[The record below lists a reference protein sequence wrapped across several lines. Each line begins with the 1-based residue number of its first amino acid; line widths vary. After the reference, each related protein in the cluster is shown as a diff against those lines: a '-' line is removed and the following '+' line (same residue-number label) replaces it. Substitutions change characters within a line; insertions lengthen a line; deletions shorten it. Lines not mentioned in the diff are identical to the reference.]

1 MKKAIFTSFA
11 ALAVAFASQG
21 HAAEESYDSKSSM
34 TKNDNGGYERKFE
47 EKSTDA
53 AGTLRKN
60 ETTTDVDVDDNGG
73 RETTIKSKSVEDP
86 KGLMNKT
93 TVETEKNI
101 KEEDGKIKTSFEKT
115 VNGKTV
121 EEHSDE
127 E

>member
-1 MKKAIFTSFA
+1 MKKAIFTSFT

-21 HAAEESYDSKSSM
+21 YAADESYDSKSSID
-34 TKNDNGGYERKFE
+34 KDDNGGYERNFE

-53 AGTLRKN
+53 TGTLRKN
-60 ETTTDVDVDDNGG
+60 EVTTDVDVDNDGE

-93 TVETEKNI
+93 TVETEKTI
-101 KEEDGKIKTSFEKT
+101 KQEDGKVKTSYEKS
-115 VNGKTV
+115 VNGETV

-127 E
+127 